1 MAAYVP
7 LNWVDNVT
15 DANAANMNHLE
26 AGVAAALPKVA
37 GAADPITGTVY
48 FGALADTNLYRS
60 AAGAVKTDGQFKA
73 GSAVT
78 SFDGNAFQI
87 TLTQAGFPVI
97 YFGSS
102 NDTNLYRVGAGNLRT
117 DGSFTTSPPTAVSV
131 AFGSALST
139 DAQYRWIV
147 DASGKQQWGPG
158 GVTAPDTVLER
169 IAATQL
175 RLTGSTLIT
184 GTATTNAGTST
195 GQGCWVG
202 SGGGFAAVKTSA
214 LANCY
219 STAQIGDTGTWRL
232 NIDGNGKMFWADGTI
247 AVADT
252 NLYRAAA
259 GTLKTDGI
267 FQATSDVYAQM
278 GLSTQVRMGNSSGN
292 PTIEFG
298 SAFDTRIYRSAAGYL
313 ATDGHISFIGNVDH
327 ALTWL
332 DGTGQYGAIRRIAA
346 TGRNEILAQTD
357 ITLAAGK
364 VWFTTNTA
372 GATGALDTG
381 LYRAGA
387 GSLRTD
393 ASLGVQVTAGF
404 TVDSAGAVHG
414 TSFPVSSDERLKTD
428 IAPLDDSLDKLLR
441 LRGVS
446 FLWREDHGTH
456 RDYTKDADREITPRQ
471 IGVIAQDVLAEF
483 PEIVHQWPV
492 FAEQYDEE
500 QETTLSVETGETRY
514 AVDYGRVVPILIEA
528 LREVDE
534 RLHVLEEKK

>member
-1 MAAYVP
+1 MSAYVP

-48 FGALADTNLYRS
+48 FGALADTNLYRAS
-60 AAGAVKTDGQFKA
+60 ANVLKTDSVF
-73 GSAVT
+73 
-78 SFDGNAFQI
+78 
-87 TLTQAGFPVI
+87 QAGLDVYAQMGLSTQI
-97 YFGSS
+97 
-102 NDTNLYRVGAGNLRT
+102 RVGNSSGN
-117 DGSFTTSPPTAVSV
+117 PTVE
-131 AFGSALST
+131 FGSALDTRIYRSAANTLKT
-139 DAQYRWIV
+139 DGGFFAVGQLVAWLGGAAQV
-147 DASGKQQWGPG
+147 SMGDAGGGASGLLFGS
-158 GVTAPDTVLER
+158 ASDTRLYRSAAQVLAVGR
-169 IAATQL
+169 
-175 RLTGSTLIT
+175 RLDI
-184 GTATTNAGTST
+184 NADI
-195 GQGCWVG
+195 
-202 SGGGFAAVKTSA
+202 GGGYVINLGWYSGAAGGGLT
-214 LANCY
+214 
-219 STAQIGDTGTWRL
+219 IGGD
-232 NIDGNGKMFWADGTI
+232 M
-247 AVADT
+247 

-267 FQATSDVYAQM
+267 FQATSDIYAQM
-278 GLSTQVRMGNSSGN
+278 GAATQVRMGNSSGLA
-292 PTIEFG
+292 TIEFG
-298 SAFDTRIYRSAAGYL
+298 SAFDTRIYRASSQNLNTDGNFSVAYTLQVDRLNGGGRVYFGSAQDTNIYRYAVGQL
-313 ATDGHISFIGNVDH
+313 ATDNQFYANKGSTAQIRLGSNSGTPTIWFGN
-327 ALTWL
+327 A
-332 DGTGQYGAIRRIAA
+332 TGGGDTGDVFLYRIA
-346 TGRNEILAQTD
+346 
-357 ITLAAGK
+357 
-364 VWFTTNTA
+364 
-372 GATGALDTG
+372 
-381 LYRAGA
+381 A

-428 IAPLDDSLDKLLR
+428 IEPLEGSLDKLLR

-456 RDYTKDADREITPRQ
+456 RDYTKDANREITPRQ

-492 FAEQYDEE
+492 FAQQYDEE
-500 QETTLSVETGETRY
+500 EEATLSVETGETRY